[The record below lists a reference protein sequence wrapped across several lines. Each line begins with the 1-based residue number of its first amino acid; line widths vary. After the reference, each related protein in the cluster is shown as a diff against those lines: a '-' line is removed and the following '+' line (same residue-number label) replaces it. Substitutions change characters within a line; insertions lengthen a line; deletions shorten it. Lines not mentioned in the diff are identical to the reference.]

1 MSDNLISRQ
10 AIYKIIDNEIRSTT
24 VPCVHDT
31 QINIKFAV
39 QELPTAYDV
48 EKVVE
53 RLEEC
58 RDDIIAGLKS
68 NFCLSQ
74 CQNDDCVVCIFNKVF
89 EIVRKGGID

>member
-1 MSDNLISRQ
+1 MSNDLISRQ
-10 AIYKIIDNEIRSTT
+10 ALISEISSKY
-24 VPCVHDT
+24 DT
-31 QINIKFAV
+31 QYRGYSFNLMVDEV
-39 QELPTAYDV
+39 QNQPTAYDV

-89 EIVRKGGID
+89 EIVRKGGIG